1 VEDDASLVQG
11 FFGPEWNPEMS
22 LEMMGRNN
30 IGTALLS
37 CAIPNTVFGK
47 DAVEIAALSRE
58 INDYLASLRDQY
70 PSRFGFFATLP
81 SLEDVP
87 RCIDEIR
94 YAFSVLKADG
104 VGLFTSYSDKY
115 LGHPDFEPVWAEL
128 DRHAAVVFIHPT
140 MEGMKKSIKEP
151 FLIPRALLDW
161 SHETTRTAVH
171 LILTNAVR
179 KFAACKIIL
188 SHGGGTLPYVA
199 GRIADIG
206 IQTRL
211 SGKTPDEF
219 LEDAKSFYFD
229 LALVGHTA
237 PLRLLLDFARKGHI
251 LWGSDYPFVREDAV
265 AQKSQVIDGVE
276 VGVEMDVTPGRE
288 GNGLT
293 LTSVTRRAAHML
305 FPRLAVITDPV
316 G

>member
-115 LGHPDFEPVWAEL
+115 LGRARPPRCRRLHSPNHG
-128 DRHAAVVFIHPT
+128 RHEEVDQ
-140 MEGMKKSIKEP
+140 
-151 FLIPRALLDW
+151 R
-161 SHETTRTAVH
+161 
-171 LILTNAVR
+171 
-179 KFAACKIIL
+179 
-188 SHGGGTLPYVA
+188 TLPHSTCLA
-199 GRIADIG
+199 G
-206 IQTRL
+206 
-211 SGKTPDEF
+211 
-219 LEDAKSFYFD
+219 
-229 LALVGHTA
+229 LVT
-237 PLRLLLDFARKGHI
+237 
-251 LWGSDYPFVREDAV
+251 
-265 AQKSQVIDGVE
+265 
-276 VGVEMDVTPGRE
+276 
-288 GNGLT
+288 
-293 LTSVTRRAAHML
+293 
-305 FPRLAVITDPV
+305 
-316 G
+316 